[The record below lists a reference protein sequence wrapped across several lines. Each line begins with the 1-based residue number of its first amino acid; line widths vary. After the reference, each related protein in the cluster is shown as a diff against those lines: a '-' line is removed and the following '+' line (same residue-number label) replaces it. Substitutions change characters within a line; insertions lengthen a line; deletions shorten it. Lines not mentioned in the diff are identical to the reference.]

1 MRIGNSGNGPNQ
13 SSSLPITFDIQKIGG
28 KQLKN
33 LALILFLVCSLFVVS
48 SPLIAEDAK
57 VTSLMSKP
65 VPDNPAKELLIIS
78 VEYPAGASDS
88 VHRHNAQALLYV
100 LEGSVI
106 MGVNGEK
113 PVTLTAGQTFYEGPN
128 DVHTVGRNASKTMP
142 AKFLVF
148 LLKDKGAPV
157 LIPVK

>member
-1 MRIGNSGNGPNQ
+1 M
-13 SSSLPITFDIQKIGG
+13 
-28 KQLKN
+28 KN
-33 LALILFLVCSLFVVS
+33 PALILFLVCSLFLVS

-65 VPDNPAKELLIIS
+65 VPHNPGKELLMIS
-78 VEYPAGASDS
+78 VEYPPGASNP

-106 MGVNGEK
+106 MGVNGAK
-113 PVTLTAGQTFYEGPN
+113 PVTLTAGQTFYEAPD
-128 DVHTVGRNASKTMP
+128 DVHTVGRNASETMP
-142 AKFLVF
+142 ARFLVF
-148 LLKDKGAPV
+148 LLKNKGAPV

>member
-1 MRIGNSGNGPNQ
+1 M
-13 SSSLPITFDIQKIGG
+13 
-28 KQLKN
+28 KN
-33 LALILFLVCSLFVVS
+33 PTLILFLVCSLLLVS
-48 SPLIAEDAK
+48 SPVIAQEAK

-65 VPDNPAKELLIIS
+65 VPDNPGKELLMIS
-78 VEYPAGASDS
+78 VEYPPGASDP
-88 VHRHNAQALLYV
+88 VHRHDAQALLYV

-113 PVTLTAGQTFYEGPN
+113 PVTLTAGQTFYEGPK

-148 LLKDKGAPV
+148 FLKDKDAPV

>member
-1 MRIGNSGNGPNQ
+1 M
-13 SSSLPITFDIQKIGG
+13 
-28 KQLKN
+28 KN
-33 LALILFLVCSLFVVS
+33 PTLILFLVCSLFLVS
-48 SPLIAEDAK
+48 SPLIADDAK

-65 VPDNPAKELLIIS
+65 VPNNPGKELLMIS
-78 VEYPAGASDS
+78 VEYPPAASDP
-88 VHRHNAQALLYV
+88 VHRHNADALLYV

-128 DVHTVGRNASKTMP
+128 DVHTVGHNASKTMP
-142 AKFLVF
+142 AKFPVF
-148 LLKDKGAPV
+148 LLKNKAAPV

>member
-1 MRIGNSGNGPNQ
+1 M
-13 SSSLPITFDIQKIGG
+13 
-28 KQLKN
+28 KN
-33 LALILFLVCSLFVVS
+33 PTLILFLVCSLFLVS

-57 VTSLMSKP
+57 VTSLMSKA
-65 VPDNPAKELLIIS
+65 VPDNPGKELLMIS
-78 VEYPAGASDS
+78 VEYPPGASDP

-106 MGVNGEK
+106 MGVNGDK

-142 AKFLVF
+142 AKFLVL
-148 LLKDKGAPV
+148 LLKNKNAPV

>member
-1 MRIGNSGNGPNQ
+1 M
-13 SSSLPITFDIQKIGG
+13 
-28 KQLKN
+28 KN
-33 LALILFLVCSLFVVS
+33 PTLILFLVCSLFFVS

-65 VPDNPAKELLIIS
+65 VPDNPGKELLMIS
-78 VEYPAGASDS
+78 VEYPPGASDP

-106 MGVNGEK
+106 MGVNGAK

-142 AKFLVF
+142 AKFLVL
-148 LLKDKGAPV
+148 LLKNKGAPV
-157 LIPVK
+157 LILVK

>member
-1 MRIGNSGNGPNQ
+1 M
-13 SSSLPITFDIQKIGG
+13 
-28 KQLKN
+28 KN
-33 LALILFLVCSLFVVS
+33 PALIFFLVCSLFLVS

-65 VPDNPAKELLIIS
+65 VPDNPGKELLMIS
-78 VEYPAGASDS
+78 VEYPPGASDP

-100 LEGSVI
+100 LEGSIV
-106 MGVNGEK
+106 MGVNSEK
-113 PVTLTAGQTFYEGPN
+113 PVTLTAGQTFYEGPD

-148 LLKDKGAPV
+148 LLKNKGAPV
-157 LIPVK
+157 LVPVK